1 MPRWEGHLLKFTPWK
16 QESALRSALPTPE
29 QQSWGLCAESPEQ
42 PLGSE
47 NHGLVPLRCGSAR
60 EPKRPGE
67 ARTAHPPASRRQDSS
82 REGPVWQVLSG
93 HKRSNTLAVELPR
106 QARGTGTLIPS
117 VRRLVWAGTPQLRN
131 AKDIYIVLAPRCLLQ
146 LVLPLIGDRYELQQR
161 AVLAH
166 PWRGRFC
173 LMPSHMYQF
182 LYTCLHVSMNMWLL
196 FS

>member
-1 MPRWEGHLLKFTPWK
+1 MHTASAHVHSACKHALQNPDSPSAKPLPEGDTHTHMAWVYIRFR
-16 QESALRSALPTPE
+16 LRE
-29 QQSWGLCAESPEQ
+29 
-42 PLGSE
+42 E
-47 NHGLVPLRCGSAR
+47 NV
-60 EPKRPGE
+60 
-67 ARTAHPPASRRQDSS
+67 
-82 REGPVWQVLSG
+82 
-93 HKRSNTLAVELPR
+93 SN
-106 QARGTGTLIPS
+106 IWS
-117 VRRLVWAGTPQLRN
+117 VRLEDRN
-131 AKDIYIVLAPRCLLQ
+131 HRYRGLILQKDIYIVLAPRCLLQ